1 MPNFTIARFRGGAGG
16 FLGPE
21 AGATKT
27 TFELPVLVVLL
38 VVDLVAEPFVDFVTT
53 PTEADIKRSA
63 EATDTDRTPK
73 AKGKQPDR
81 GSSSY
86 TLPRPLE
93 NAPAS
98 RKAASIAR
106 AKARHDK
113 LNRGETSFYEPN
125 TDVD

>member
-1 MPNFTIARFRGGAGG
+1 M
-16 FLGPE
+16 
-21 AGATKT
+21 
-27 TFELPVLVVLL
+27 L

-86 TLPRPLE
+86 TLPRPPPPVQGRGE

>member
-63 EATDTDRTPK
+63 EATDRTPK

-86 TLPRPLE
+86 TLPRPPPGGKMHLHLE
-93 NAPAS
+93 
-98 RKAASIAR
+98 
-106 AKARHDK
+106 K
-113 LNRGETSFYEPN
+113 LLA
-125 TDVD
+125 